1 MKTVTYEL
9 FRGFINR
16 YVSSGTFTRPQ
27 QFTPATLSGEINEW
41 LDKGFAIHE
50 NPCRKEFLAARV
62 GTLPPYQDVL
72 EAGVGKEV
80 SAFDQTRKTEL
91 FFPFGNIGY
100 DASFFYHCPTY
111 LRTYCAVQVNVP
123 EAEEAEAELSTCGG
137 MTVWVNGTPVTDFV
151 PFTRNLVKKTRVTL
165 PFAAGANRLVVCLD
179 DLAERDTDY
188 YFRIRYLGSQTLT
201 MELPLPEGAEP
212 EAVKHAERVLDSLH
226 FTRESYCAEDVC
238 VCLGEQPAAG
248 ETIVAASG
256 GNTFKPAA
264 LPAEGAGAV
273 YRVAP
278 SAAFPP
284 AYTPFSFSIA
294 CGGVTIT
301 RRAGCQVADPDQFA
315 HASDDIAK
323 RRLAYLNMMA
333 RQGADEVTEFAR
345 PYNIYQAAAILAVGG
360 STEEAEKAIRAE
372 LVKVNAR
379 EDCSDFLFA
388 VILHLYRFYADVLSE
403 EILEEIHQAA
413 LNYRYWIDEPG
424 DDVMWFFSENHAL
437 MFHVCQFMA
446 GSLWPEGFF
455 TNSGRTGR
463 QVREHAEQL
472 LTKWFEGYF
481 EEFITEWNSNAY
493 IPIDVHGLGFLYNF
507 TSEEHPFHAKAKA
520 ALDRI
525 ARCICLYAHKGTVMA
540 SYGRT
545 YERELKANDNTGIT
559 TLLYLLYNEGHLTAG
574 GAGNIALALGTYEAP
589 EEYRAYIHTAPEEDL
604 VYENVQGWHRH
615 AALYLNKNE
624 KTSLSTAVLYKPY
637 HGGYQEHI
645 VQAAIDTT
653 AQVFINHPGEVQPYG
668 SGRPAYWAGNGVLP
682 AAMACRNVSV
692 LVYDIPEDNLVD
704 YTHAYAPAA
713 EFDRCVIAGEAA
725 VFEKDGAYIGL
736 RAANGLTMTADGV
749 SAGREL
755 KSPGRQNVWVI
766 ATAGT
771 EDFASAEDMH
781 KALLACVIRQDGRTV
796 TVKTPEGTCFSFAE
810 DGSGCVNGVPVD
822 TTHLD
827 QAGEMSVLPHANV
840 L

>member
-301 RRAGCQVADPDQFA
+301 RRAGCQVADAFRGTKVTLPGQEKDEAGFVFRALPD
-315 HASDDIAK
+315 
-323 RRLAYLNMMA
+323 
-333 RQGADEVTEFAR
+333 GA
-345 PYNIYQAAAILAVGG
+345 
-360 STEEAEKAIRAE
+360 
-372 LVKVNAR
+372 
-379 EDCSDFLFA
+379 
-388 VILHLYRFYADVLSE
+388 
-403 EILEEIHQAA
+403 AA
-413 LNYRYWIDEPG
+413 LNRYTGKSRKNLVIPG
-424 DDVMWFFSENHAL
+424 
-437 MFHVCQFMA
+437 
-446 GSLWPEGFF
+446 
-455 TNSGRTGR
+455 
-463 QVREHAEQL
+463 
-472 LTKWFEGYF
+472 
-481 EEFITEWNSNAY
+481 
-493 IPIDVHGLGFLYNF
+493 
-507 TSEEHPFHAKAKA
+507 
-520 ALDRI
+520 
-525 ARCICLYAHKGTVMA
+525 
-540 SYGRT
+540 
-545 YERELKANDNTGIT
+545 T
-559 TLLYLLYNEGHLTAG
+559 T
-574 GAGNIALALGTYEAP
+574 P
-589 EEYRAYIHTAPEEDL
+589 
-604 VYENVQGWHRH
+604 
-615 AALYLNKNE
+615 
-624 KTSLSTAVLYKPY
+624 
-637 HGGYQEHI
+637 
-645 VQAAIDTT
+645 
-653 AQVFINHPGEVQPYG
+653 
-668 SGRPAYWAGNGVLP
+668 SGRPVTEIDDYAFMRTPLGRATFG
-682 AAMACRNVSV
+682 RNVASIGRSAFETSRGSYWM
-692 LVYDIPEDNLVD
+692 LFTGDAPPALGYEAFSTWSRGRGSAYYPNTWGAPPTGNYASIYGGSISWIAYD
-704 YTHAYAPAA
+704 PA
-713 EFDRCVIAGEAA
+713 E
-725 VFEKDGAYIGL
+725 GL
-736 RAANGLTMTADGV
+736 
-749 SAGREL
+749 
-755 KSPGRQNVWVI
+755 PG
-766 ATAGT
+766 
-771 EDFASAEDMH
+771 
-781 KALLACVIRQDGRTV
+781 
-796 TVKTPEGTCFSFAE
+796 
-810 DGSGCVNGVPVD
+810 
-822 TTHLD
+822 
-827 QAGEMSVLPHANV
+827 
-840 L
+840 